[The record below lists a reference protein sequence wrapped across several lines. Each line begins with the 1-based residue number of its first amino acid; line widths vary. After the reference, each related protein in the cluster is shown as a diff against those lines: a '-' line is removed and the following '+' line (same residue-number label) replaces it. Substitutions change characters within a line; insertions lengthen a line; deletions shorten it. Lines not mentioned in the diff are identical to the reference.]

1 MSFSEQRE
9 MCALCEQHENEG
21 DSDSASEGEDDAG
34 TTGHEWEERHE
45 EEARKCW
52 EDLTDSA

>member
-34 TTGHEWEERHE
+34 TTGHE
-45 EEARKCW
+45 
-52 EDLTDSA
+52 